1 MVGEWHP
8 ADGCEW
14 DSNKFECEIWLQSM
28 CGTYRLPS
36 QREAKQ
42 QQIPSS
48 YDEKCERFYV
58 KSIFQS
64 PVNRSQKLKKS
75 LSAHHKKSNDS
86 YDTKLRQEQICSLFD
101 ISFVGARHRFSLC
114 FCFHFSKTIFFIA
127 FLPLHCKSLR
137 LFDCSVRLL

>member
-1 MVGEWHP
+1 
-8 ADGCEW
+8 
-14 DSNKFECEIWLQSM
+14 M

-114 FCFHFSKTIFFIA
+114 FCFHFSKTIFFYCFSSSSLQIA
-127 FLPLHCKSLR
+127 KT
-137 LFDCSVRLL
+137 VRLLGQTSVKRESEKGKMLVISN